1 MQSRINN
8 RDDFCMSR
16 FSLKKLIPS
25 AETLK
30 HSKSLRFLGRL
41 LDNPNVF
48 HMNRRSVSK
57 AFFWGIFIGL
67 LPPVP
72 IHTPAAATA
81 ALVTRCNL
89 PLTLALVWVSNPIT
103 IPIIMFAFYH
113 LGRIILQMEPAAGI
127 EFSWAWLHHEFEI
140 IWKPYLIGSL
150 VGASVSAA
158 IAYMLSNYMWR
169 LKVKR
174 KWRKRQNDR
183 ALNLSKIGKS

>member
-1 MQSRINN
+1 
-8 RDDFCMSR
+8 MSR

-30 HSKSLRFLGRL
+30 HSKSLRFLGKL
-41 LDNPNVF
+41 LDNPNLF

-72 IHTPAAATA
+72 LQTPASAMAAI
-81 ALVTRCNL
+81 LTRSNL
-89 PLTLALVWVSNPIT
+89 PLAVAIVWVSNPIT
-103 IPIIMFAFYH
+103 IPIIMYALYH

-140 IWKPYLIGSL
+140 IWKPYLVGSL